1 MTVSEEISKTVLVF
15 DYRTS
20 VKRVANVK
28 KITSSK
34 FTQVA
39 VLETCATFLNIPV
52 QDENDVALYS
62 NKDPLVT
69 RIVAGIEALFP
80 SHCAACKTDYST
92 DY

>member
-20 VKRVANVK
+20 VKRVENVK